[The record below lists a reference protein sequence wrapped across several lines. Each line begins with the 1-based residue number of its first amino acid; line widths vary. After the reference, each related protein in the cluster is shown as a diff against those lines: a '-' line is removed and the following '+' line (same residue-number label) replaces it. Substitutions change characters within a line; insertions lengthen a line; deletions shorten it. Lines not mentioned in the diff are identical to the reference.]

1 MIMSQYKSSQNTIP
15 KFLWSVIKPYKW
27 WYMLMLQA
35 PIIGSFYKVA
45 NSYAIKLVVDAFTAS
60 AIPEYSNL
68 IYPITV
74 FVGAILVMEAGWRV
88 SHFAWMKSQ
97 PFVRASIT
105 AKAYDYIQNH
115 SYIFFQNTHS
125 GSIVSKIK
133 GIEAGYNNLWFGMHH
148 RLANPILEIFVTVI
162 ALAFI
167 NVQLFVFMSIWC
179 LVFFPI
185 MMVMSLKV
193 SKLAK
198 ATTDSHHEAMGFIS
212 DNITNIFSLFSFAS
226 RRHELKKINKFLND
240 DRAKKDYAW
249 IRYELKMA
257 YVGIAFYAT
266 MLVSLLLFMIHLRR
280 IGIITIG
287 DFVFVMTV
295 TFFVVDNIWKLSS
308 EIGDFLGKI
317 GDLKSSF
324 SVLQIPQEIIDSPNA
339 SELKV
344 PKGEIIFKNISFG
357 YEKGGVYTL
366 ENLNL
371 HIKKGEKVGLVGYSG
386 AGKSTLVSLLL
397 KNFEI
402 DKGDILIDNQSI
414 YDVSSD
420 SLRSQIALIPQ
431 DTMLFHRSI
440 GENIGYAKENATQA
454 EIENVAKKAHIHE
467 FITTLPK
474 AYETLVGERGIK
486 LSGGQRQR
494 IAIAR
499 AILKDAPILILDEA
513 TSSLDSHTE
522 AHIQESLN
530 LLIDDMSKTVI
541 AVAHRLSTLKHMDRI
556 IVLDK
561 GKIIEEGTHEELLK
575 NQGYYQSMWNMQAGG
590 FLPESPNGID
600 EILTTN
606 QCA

>member
-1 MIMSQYKSSQNTIP
+1 MTKELSQNTIP

-27 WYMLMLQA
+27 WYLLMIQA
-35 PIIGSFYKVA
+35 PIIGSFYKVV
-45 NSYAIKLVVDAFTAS
+45 NSYAIKLVVDDFTKITS
-60 AIPEYSNL
+60 PEYL
-68 IYPITV
+68 DLAYPI
-74 FVGAILVMEAGWRV
+74 FIYVGAILIMEAGWRL

-97 PFVRASIT
+97 PFVRAGIT

-115 SYIFFQNTHS
+115 SYQFFQNIHS

-133 GIEAGYNNLWFGMHH
+133 GIEAGYNNLWFGVHH
-148 RLANPILEIFVTVI
+148 RLANPMLEILVTII

-167 NVQLFVFMSIWC
+167 NLQLFVFMAIWC
-179 LVFFPI
+179 CVFFPV
-185 MMVMSLKV
+185 MLKMSLKV

-198 ATTDSHHEAMGFIS
+198 ATTDSHHEAMGFIA

-226 RRHELKKINKFLND
+226 RRRELKKIDKFLND

-257 YVGIAFYAT
+257 FVGIAFYAT

-280 IGIITIG
+280 INAITIG

-295 TFFVVDNIWKLSS
+295 TFFVVDNIWKLTS

-324 SVLQIPQEIIDSPNA
+324 SVLQIPQETIDKPNA
-339 SELKV
+339 SQLKIN
-344 PKGEIIFKNISFG
+344 KGEVIFKDVSFG
-357 YEKGGVYTL
+357 YEKEGLHTL
-366 ENLNL
+366 KNLNL
-371 HIKKGEKVGLVGYSG
+371 HIKPSEKIGLVGYSG

-397 KNFEI
+397 KNFKI
-402 DKGDILIDNQSI
+402 GSGDILIDGQSI
-414 YDVSSD
+414 YAVSSD

-454 EIENVAKKAHIHE
+454 EIENAAKKSHIHE
-467 FITTLPK
+467 FISTLPNG
-474 AYETLVGERGIK
+474 YETLVGERGIK

-522 AHIQESLN
+522 NQIQESLN
-530 LLIDDMSKTVI
+530 LLIDDKSKTVI

-561 GKIIEEGTHEELLK
+561 GKIIEDGTHEKLLRT
-575 NQGYYQSMWNMQAGG
+575 QGYYQNMWNMQAGG
-590 FLPESPNGID
+590 FLPESLEEKNIKENGN
-600 EILTTN
+600 LY
-606 QCA
+606 

>member
-1 MIMSQYKSSQNTIP
+1 M
-15 KFLWSVIKPYKW
+15 
-27 WYMLMLQA
+27 
-35 PIIGSFYKVA
+35 
-45 NSYAIKLVVDAFTAS
+45 VDDFTK
-60 AIPEYSNL
+60 ITTPEYL
-68 IYPITV
+68 DLAYPI
-74 FVGAILVMEAGWRV
+74 FIYVGAILIMEAGWRL

-97 PFVRASIT
+97 PFVRAGIT

-115 SYIFFQNTHS
+115 SYQFFQNIHS

-133 GIEAGYNNLWFGMHH
+133 GIEAGYNNLWFGVHH
-148 RLANPILEIFVTVI
+148 RLANPMLEILVTII

-167 NVQLFVFMSIWC
+167 NLQLFVFMAIWC
-179 LVFFPI
+179 CVFFPV
-185 MMVMSLKV
+185 MLKMSLKV

-198 ATTDSHHEAMGFIS
+198 ATTDSHHEAMGFIA

-226 RRHELKKINKFLND
+226 RRQELKKIDKFLND

-257 YVGIAFYAT
+257 FVGIAFYAT

-280 IGIITIG
+280 INAITIG

-295 TFFVVDNIWKLSS
+295 TFFVVDNIWKLTS

-324 SVLQIPQEIIDSPNA
+324 SVLQIPQETIDKPNA
-339 SELKV
+339 SQLKIN
-344 PKGEIIFKNISFG
+344 KGEVIFKDVSFG
-357 YEKGGVYTL
+357 YEKEGLHTL
-366 ENLNL
+366 KNLNL
-371 HIKKGEKVGLVGYSG
+371 HIKPSEKIGLVGYSG

-397 KNFEI
+397 KNFKI
-402 DKGDILIDNQSI
+402 GSGDILIDGQSI
-414 YDVSSD
+414 CDVSSD

-431 DTMLFHRSI
+431 DTLLFHRSI
-440 GENIGYAKENATQA
+440 GENIGYAKESATQT
-454 EIENVAKKAHIHE
+454 EIENAAKKAHIHE
-467 FITTLPK
+467 FISTLPNG
-474 AYETLVGERGIK
+474 YETLVGERGIK

-522 AHIQESLN
+522 NQIQESLN
-530 LLIDDMSKTVI
+530 LLIDDKSKTVI

-561 GKIIEEGTHEELLK
+561 GKIIEDGTHEELIK
-575 NQGYYQSMWNMQAGG
+575 TQGYYQNMWNMQAGG
-590 FLPESPNGID
+590 FLPESLEEKNIKENGN
-600 EILTTN
+600 LY
-606 QCA
+606 

>member
-1 MIMSQYKSSQNTIP
+1 MTEKSPQNTIT
-15 KFLWSVIKPYKW
+15 KFLWSAIKPYKW
-27 WYMLMLQA
+27 WYLLMMQA

-45 NSYAIKLVVDAFTAS
+45 NSYAIKLVVDAFTIS
-60 AIPEYSNL
+60 AVPEYSNL
-68 IYPITV
+68 IYPITL
-74 FVGAILVMEAGWRV
+74 FVGAILIMEAGWRA

-97 PFVRASIT
+97 PFVRANIA

-115 SYIFFQNTHS
+115 SYNFFQNTHS

-133 GIEAGYNNLWFGMHH
+133 GIEAGYNNLWFGIHH
-148 RLANPILEIFVTVI
+148 RLTNPLLEIFVTI
-162 ALAFI
+162 FALAFI
-167 NVQLFVFMSIWC
+167 NLQLFIFMAIWC

-185 MMVMSLKV
+185 MMAMSLKV
-193 SKLAK
+193 STLAK
-198 ATTDSHHEAMGFIS
+198 ATTDSHHEAMGFIA

-226 RRHELKKINKFLND
+226 RRRELKKINEFLND

-257 YVGIAFYAT
+257 FVGIAFYAT
-266 MLVSLLLFMIHLRR
+266 MLVSLLFFMIHLRR
-280 IGIITIG
+280 IGVITIG

-295 TFFVVDNIWKLSS
+295 TFFVVDNIWKLTS

-324 SVLQIPQEIIDSPNA
+324 SVLQIPQEIIDKPNA

-344 PKGEIIFKNISFG
+344 SKGEIVFKNVSFG
-357 YEKGGVYTL
+357 YEKEGLHTL
-366 ENLNL
+366 KNLNL
-371 HIKKGEKVGLVGYSG
+371 HIKAGEKIGLVGFSG

-397 KNFEI
+397 KNFQTTS
-402 DKGDILIDNQSI
+402 GDILIDNQSI
-414 YDVSSD
+414 YDISSD

-440 GENIGYAKENATQA
+440 GENIGYSKDNASSQ
-454 EIENVAKKAHIHE
+454 EIENAAKKAHIHE
-467 FITTLPK
+467 FITTLPNG
-474 AYETLVGERGIK
+474 YETLVGERGIK

-522 AHIQESLN
+522 NHIQESLN
-530 LLIDDMSKTVI
+530 LLIDDKSKTVI

-561 GKIIEEGTHEELLK
+561 GKIIEDGTHKELLRT
-575 NQGYYQSMWNMQAGG
+575 QGYYQNMWNMQAGG
-590 FLPESPNGID
+590 FLPEYLEEKNIKENENGN
-600 EILTTN
+600 LY
-606 QCA
+606 

>member
-1 MIMSQYKSSQNTIP
+1 MTKKSPQNTIP
-15 KFLWSVIKPYKW
+15 EFLWSVIKPYKW
-27 WYMLMLQA
+27 WYLLMIQA
-35 PIIGSFYKVA
+35 PIIGSFYKVV
-45 NSYAIKLVVDAFTAS
+45 NSYAIKLVVDDFTK
-60 AIPEYSNL
+60 ITTPEYL
-68 IYPITV
+68 DLAYPI
-74 FVGAILVMEAGWRV
+74 FIYVGAILIMEAGWRL

-97 PFVRASIT
+97 PFVRAGIT

-115 SYIFFQNTHS
+115 SYQFFQNIHS

-133 GIEAGYNNLWFGMHH
+133 GIEAGYNNLWFGVHH
-148 RLANPILEIFVTVI
+148 RLANPMLEILVTII

-167 NVQLFVFMSIWC
+167 NLQLFVFMAIWC
-179 LVFFPI
+179 CVFFPV
-185 MMVMSLKV
+185 MLGMSLKV

-198 ATTDSHHEAMGFIS
+198 ATTDSHHEAMGFIA

-226 RRHELKKINKFLND
+226 RRQELKKIDKFLND

-257 YVGIAFYAT
+257 FVGIAFYAT

-280 IGIITIG
+280 INAITIG

-295 TFFVVDNIWKLSS
+295 TFFVVDNIWKLTS

-324 SVLQIPQEIIDSPNA
+324 SVLQISQEIIDRSNA
-339 SELKV
+339 STLKIH
-344 PKGEIIFKNISFG
+344 KGEIVFKDVSFG
-357 YEKGGVYTL
+357 YEKEGLHTL
-366 ENLNL
+366 KNLNL
-371 HIKKGEKVGLVGYSG
+371 HIKAGQKIGLVGYSG

-397 KNFEI
+397 KNFKI
-402 DKGDILIDNQSI
+402 GSGDILIDSQSI

-440 GENIGYAKENATQA
+440 GENIGYAKESATQT
-454 EIENVAKKAHIHE
+454 EIENAAKKAHIHE
-467 FITTLPK
+467 FITTLPNS
-474 AYETLVGERGIK
+474 YETLVGERGIK

-499 AILKDAPILILDEA
+499 AILKDAQILILDEA

-522 AHIQESLN
+522 NQIQESLN
-530 LLIDDMSKTVI
+530 LLIDDKSKTVI

-561 GKIIEEGTHEELLK
+561 GKIIEDGTHEELLRT
-575 NQGYYQSMWNMQAGG
+575 QGYYQDMWNMQAGG
-590 FLPESPNGID
+590 FLPESLEEKNIKENGN
-600 EILTTN
+600 LY
-606 QCA
+606 